1 MLYKK
6 ADSSALILNPQK
18 ENVIPF
24 KRLDRLD
31 DGRSFFY
38 YVGMIESNGYVLVYK
53 PKENQIVITL
63 PQTFSTLTNTLSP
76 VVERRI
82 DICTEEEAAILNV
95 VKAIF
100 EK

>member
-1 MLYKK
+1 M
-6 ADSSALILNPQK
+6 NPQK

-38 YVGMIESNGYVLVYK
+38 YVGMIENNGYILNYK

-63 PQTFSTLTNTLSP
+63 PQTVSTLTNTVSP

-82 DICTEEEAAILNV
+82 DISHEEEAVILNV
-95 VKAIF
+95 VKSIF

>member
-1 MLYKK
+1 M
-6 ADSSALILNPQK
+6 NPQK

-38 YVGMIESNGYVLVYK
+38 YVGMIENNGYVLVYK

-63 PQTFSTLTNTLSP
+63 PQTVSTLTNTVTS
-76 VVERRI
+76 VENRKVHLTYEEQYLI
-82 DICTEEEAAILNV
+82 LDI
-95 VKAIF
+95 VKAIM
-100 EK
+100 EAKEE